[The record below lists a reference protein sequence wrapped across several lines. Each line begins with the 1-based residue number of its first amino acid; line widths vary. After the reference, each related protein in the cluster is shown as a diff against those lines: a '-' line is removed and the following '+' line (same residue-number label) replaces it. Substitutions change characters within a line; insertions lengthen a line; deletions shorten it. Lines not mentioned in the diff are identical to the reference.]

1 MSTTQI
7 CAYYYEYRYDIRNS
21 RSILTLFNCIIRN
34 MINLKQL
41 RRDLNLTQSE
51 LQDILN
57 VTQGFLS
64 KVENGKEAFPASFYD
79 KLCNKYGADIV
90 DRYMIDDQEVKS
102 IINEAVEFVNETSKD
117 KVTANTM
124 SFEVAQFILKFNKY
138 GDVDFSKARPLGDK
152 EIVTA
157 LSDAMIVE
165 YRRLLDKKDETIGEL
180 YKELGRLEALLD
192 KYNID
197 YTKKAI

>member
-1 MSTTQI
+1 
-7 CAYYYEYRYDIRNS
+7 
-21 RSILTLFNCIIRN
+21 
-34 MINLKQL
+34 MIDLKQL
-41 RRDLNLTQSE
+41 RKDLNLTQSE

-79 KLCNKYGADIV
+79 KLCNKYGADVI
-90 DRYMIDDQEVKS
+90 DKYAIDDEEVKS

-124 SFEVAQFILKFNKY
+124 SFELAQFILKFRKH
-138 GDVDFSKARPLGDK
+138 GSVDFSKAKPLEGT
-152 EIVTA
+152 EIVAA
-157 LSDAMIVE
+157 LSDAMIAE

-180 YKELGRLEALLD
+180 YKEIGRLEALLD
-192 KYNID
+192 KYDID